1 MSALVVH
8 RPTWTCETPESH
20 PGSEQVSILVH
31 FWSINHHELHSS
43 LSNASQDPL
52 LSFVVGHLYTPKPS
66 NVLHNRLPRC
76 PKHYWPSTEV
86 YSGFS
91 GRHTSIKKS
100 SDHAW
105 LGRKNVLCFESM
117 PDRKKR
123 DYLFW
128 TTLQLSWATDFGLV
142 TSVTV
147 PAKSSQED
155 SSEPPI
161 CLFVA
166 LYFPTQSSVVGLL
179 FKRQRS

>member
-66 NVLHNRLPRC
+66 NVLHNRHPRC

-86 YSGFS
+86 YGGFS
-91 GRHTSIKKS
+91 GRHTSIKKIIRS
-100 SDHAW
+100 CLIGEEECALFWKHAW
-105 LGRKNVLCFESM
+105 SE
-117 PDRKKR
+117 KKR
-123 DYLFW
+123 LSFLDHS
-128 TTLQLSWATDFGLV
+128 TAQLGHRFRTCHICYRA
-142 TSVTV
+142 
-147 PAKSSQED
+147 SQED